1 MFDSFRNMDDFLSLL
16 GIEWAWQNIFGQP
29 IGIDKNKKFVVTIF
43 SLHLIMPQTWLKT
56 VGSTVLGV
64 CGRYSGRGL
73 FSEQTCAANDD
84 KESKSE
90 ISVRPYEL

>member
-43 SLHLIMPQTWLKT
+43 SLHLIMPQTWP
-56 VGSTVLGV
+56 V
-64 CGRYSGRGL
+64 CGRYSGQFVG
-73 FSEQTCAANDD
+73 
-84 KESKSE
+84 
-90 ISVRPYEL
+90 VRVGVFVGVRVGVLWALR

>member
-43 SLHLIMPQTWLKT
+43 SLHLIMPQTWP
-56 VGSTVLGV
+56 V